1 VGGGFRGLWGR
12 RRAQIEDR
20 RTPRRR
26 TRRRGRR
33 RMRRRRVWGK
43 TMRGWG
49 DKSTSGSA
57 STRRFRSSHLVHP
70 PIMPHDDNRVVII
83 PCVNG

>member
-1 VGGGFRGLWGR
+1 LWGR

-49 DKSTSGSA
+49 
-57 STRRFRSSHLVHP
+57 
-70 PIMPHDDNRVVII
+70 
-83 PCVNG
+83 